1 MAVTDHPTQRL
12 PPAEETST
20 ELLPPLED
28 RTEPLVRTCLRC
40 GHLLRLMEASATV
53 SIGVLRLPTRHY
65 AFQVRAPDGL
75 LKAQYH
81 WVPCETL
88 VCTRCGYTEL
98 YTPGAVLMESQ

>member
-1 MAVTDHPTQRL
+1 MADHPTQRL
-12 PPAEETST
+12 DPSEGLAT
-20 ELLPPLED
+20 EALPLLPDNDESHD
-28 RTEPLVRTCLRC
+28 RTCLRC

-53 SIGVLRLPTRHY
+53 SIGVLRLPTHHY

-75 LKAQYH
+75 LTARYR

-98 YTPGAVLMESQ
+98 YTAGAILMESQ

>member
-12 PPAEETST
+12 DPSEGSAT
-20 ELLPPLED
+20 EALAPLTD
-28 RTEPLVRTCLRC
+28 SADTQVRTCLRC
-40 GHLLRLMEASATV
+40 GHLLRVMEASSTV
-53 SIGVLRLPTRHY
+53 SMGVLRLPY

-81 WVPCETL
+81 WAPCETL

-98 YTPGAVLMESQ
+98 YTPGAILMES